1 MVSKIFNVSLPKIKL
16 AMTTFKD
23 LNLTKQLL
31 NALND
36 IGFENPTP
44 IQEKAFPIVMSGKDA
59 VGIAQTGTGKTFAY
73 LLPILRMLTY
83 SEQRQP
89 RVLILVPTRELV
101 LQVVD
106 EVVKLSAYMNV
117 RCVGIYGG
125 GNINTQK
132 QKVYDGVDILVATPG
147 RLIDLT
153 LSRTLQVNS
162 IQKLVIDEVDEM
174 LNLGFRSQ
182 LIKILDVLPVKRQ
195 NLMFSATLNED
206 VEMMIESY
214 FTKPEYIELI
224 TRGTPLEKII
234 QQAYLVPNF
243 YTKINLLE
251 YLLQTEKEFSK
262 VLLFVKNKKIAD
274 DIYKELETE
283 FAEVIGV
290 IHSNKSQPQRFRAV
304 KKFDEGTHRLLIATD
319 VIARGLDLKDVT
331 HVVNFDMPSKDS
343 SAYIHRIG
351 RTGRADRTGT
361 AISFITKK
369 DAPIHKEIETLM
381 KKKLEILKMPE
392 AVEISENLTQD
403 EKPVTRDKSLKK
415 IPKLIVPTGAFH
427 EKKEKNKKVNLG
439 GKRRQENLR
448 RIAEKKARTRPF

>member
-1 MVSKIFNVSLPKIKL
+1 MI
-16 AMTTFKD
+16 TFKD
-23 LNLTKQLL
+23 LNLTKPLL
-31 NALND
+31 NALSD
-36 IGFENPTP
+36 IGFDNPTP
-44 IQEKAFPIVMSGKDA
+44 IQEKAFPVIMSGKDA

-73 LLPILRMLTY
+73 LLPILRQLTF

-89 RVLILVPTRELV
+89 RILIVVPTRELV
-101 LQVVD
+101 VQVVD
-106 EVVKLSAYMNV
+106 EVAKLSAYMQA
-117 RCVGIYGG
+117 RCVGVYGG
-125 GNINTQK
+125 GNINIQK

-153 LSRTLQVNS
+153 LSRTLQFNS

-182 LIKILDVLPVKRQ
+182 LIKILDILPEKRQ

-206 VEMMIESY
+206 VEMMIDNY
-214 FTKPEYIELI
+214 FYKPEYIELI
-224 TRGTPLEKII
+224 SRGTPLEKII
-234 QQAYLVPNF
+234 QQAYHVPNF
-243 YTKINLLE
+243 YTKVNLLE
-251 YLLQTEKEFSK
+251 HLLQTEKNFTK

-274 DIYKELETE
+274 DIYKELEGE
-283 FAEVIGV
+283 FAEDIGV
-290 IHSNKSQPQRFRAV
+290 IHSNKSQPQRFSAV

-331 HVVNFDMPSKDS
+331 HVINFDMPSKEA

-351 RTGRADRTGT
+351 RTGRADKTGI
-361 AISFITKK
+361 AVSFITKLNL
-369 DAPIHKEIETLM
+369 PMQKEIETLM
-381 KKKLEILKMPE
+381 KKKLEILDMPE

-415 IPKLIVPTGAFH
+415 IPKHITPTGAFH
-427 EKKEKNKKVNLG
+427 EKKDKNKKVNLG

>member
-1 MVSKIFNVSLPKIKL
+1 
-16 AMTTFKD
+16 MTTFKD

-31 NALND
+31 NALSD

-44 IQEKAFPIVMSGKDA
+44 IQEKAFPVIMSGKDA

-73 LLPILRMLTY
+73 LLPILRQLTY

-89 RVLILVPTRELV
+89 RVLIVVPTRELV

-106 EVVKLSAYMNV
+106 EVAKLSVYMQA
-117 RCVGIYGG
+117 RCVGVYGG
-125 GNINTQK
+125 GNINIQK

-153 LSRTLQVNS
+153 LSRTLQFNS

-174 LNLGFRSQ
+174 LNLGFRAQ
-182 LIKILDVLPVKRQ
+182 LIKILDILPEKRQ

-206 VEMMIESY
+206 VELMIDNY
-214 FTKPEYIELI
+214 FKKPEYIELI
-224 TRGTPLEKII
+224 SRGTPLEKII
-234 QQAYLVPNF
+234 QQAYYVPNF
-243 YTKINLLE
+243 YTKVNLLE
-251 YLLQTEKEFSK
+251 FLLQTEKAFSK

-274 DIYKELETE
+274 DIYKEIGPA
-283 FAEVIGV
+283 FAEEIGV
-290 IHSNKSQPQRFRAV
+290 IHSNKSQPQRFSAV

-331 HVVNFDMPSKDS
+331 HVINFDMPSKEA

-351 RTGRADRTGT
+351 RTGRADKTGI
-361 AISFITKK
+361 AISFVTKK
-369 DAPIHKEIETLM
+369 DTTMQKEIETLM
-381 KKKLEILKMPE
+381 KKKLVILDMPE

-415 IPKLIVPTGAFH
+415 IPKIITPTGAFH

-448 RIAEKKARTRPF
+448 RIAEKNARTKPF

>member
-1 MVSKIFNVSLPKIKL
+1 MI
-16 AMTTFKD
+16 TFKD
-23 LNLTKQLL
+23 LNLTKPLL
-31 NALND
+31 NALSD
-36 IGFENPTP
+36 IGFDNPTP
-44 IQEKAFPIVMSGKDA
+44 IQEKAFPVIMSGKDA

-73 LLPILRMLTY
+73 LLPILRQLTF

-89 RVLILVPTRELV
+89 RVLIVVPTRELV
-101 LQVVD
+101 VQVVD
-106 EVVKLSAYMNV
+106 EVAKLSAYMQA
-117 RCVGIYGG
+117 RCVGVYGG
-125 GNINTQK
+125 GNINIQK

-153 LSRTLQVNS
+153 LSRTLQFNS

-182 LIKILDVLPVKRQ
+182 LIKILDILPEKRQ

-206 VEMMIESY
+206 VEMMIDNY
-214 FTKPEYIELI
+214 FYKPEYIELI
-224 TRGTPLEKII
+224 SRGTPLEKII
-234 QQAYLVPNF
+234 QQAYHVPNF
-243 YTKINLLE
+243 YTKVNLLE
-251 YLLQTEKEFSK
+251 HLLQTEKNFTK

-274 DIYKELETE
+274 DIYKELEGE
-283 FAEVIGV
+283 FAEDIGV
-290 IHSNKSQPQRFRAV
+290 IHSNKSQPQRFSAV

-331 HVVNFDMPSKDS
+331 HVINFDMPSKEA

-351 RTGRADRTGT
+351 RTGRADKTGI
-361 AISFITKK
+361 AISFITKLNL
-369 DAPIHKEIETLM
+369 PMQKEIETLM
-381 KKKLEILKMPE
+381 KKKLEILDMPE

-415 IPKLIVPTGAFH
+415 IPKHITPTGPFH
-427 EKKEKNKKVNLG
+427 EKKDKNKKVNLG

>member
-1 MVSKIFNVSLPKIKL
+1 M
-16 AMTTFKD
+16 TFKD
-23 LNLTKQLL
+23 LNLTKPLL
-31 NALND
+31 NALSD
-36 IGFENPTP
+36 IGFDNPTP
-44 IQEKAFPIVMSGKDA
+44 IQEKAFPVIMSGKDA

-73 LLPILRMLTY
+73 LLPILRQLTY

-89 RVLILVPTRELV
+89 RVLIVVPTRELV

-106 EVVKLSAYMNV
+106 EVAKLATYMQA
-117 RCVGIYGG
+117 RCVGVYGG
-125 GNINTQK
+125 GNINIQK

-153 LSRTLQVNS
+153 LSRTLQFNS

-182 LIKILDVLPVKRQ
+182 LIKILDILPEKRQ

-206 VEMMIESY
+206 VEMMIDNY
-214 FTKPEYIELI
+214 FYKPEYIELI
-224 TRGTPLEKII
+224 SRGTPLEKII
-234 QQAYLVPNF
+234 QQAYHVPNF
-243 YTKINLLE
+243 YTKVNLLE
-251 YLLQTEKEFSK
+251 YLLQTEKNFTK

-274 DIYKELETE
+274 DIYKELEGE
-283 FAEVIGV
+283 FAEDIGV
-290 IHSNKSQPQRFRAV
+290 IHSNKSQPQRFSAV

-331 HVVNFDMPSKDS
+331 HVINFDMPSKEA

-351 RTGRADRTGT
+351 RTGRADKTGI
-361 AISFITKK
+361 AISFITKLNL
-369 DAPIHKEIETLM
+369 PMQKEIETLM
-381 KKKLEILKMPE
+381 KKKLEILDMPE

-415 IPKLIVPTGAFH
+415 IPKHVTPTGAFH
-427 EKKEKNKKVNLG
+427 EKKDKNKKVNLG

>member
-1 MVSKIFNVSLPKIKL
+1 MI
-16 AMTTFKD
+16 TFKD
-23 LNLTKQLL
+23 LNLTKPLL
-31 NALND
+31 NALSD
-36 IGFENPTP
+36 IGFDNPTP
-44 IQEKAFPIVMSGKDA
+44 IQEKAFPVIMSGKDA

-73 LLPILRMLTY
+73 LLPILRQLTF

-89 RVLILVPTRELV
+89 RVLIVVPTRELV
-101 LQVVD
+101 VQVVD
-106 EVVKLSAYMNV
+106 EVAKLSAYMQA
-117 RCVGIYGG
+117 RCVGVYGG
-125 GNINTQK
+125 GNINIQK

-153 LSRTLQVNS
+153 LSRTLQFNS

-182 LIKILDVLPVKRQ
+182 LIKILDILPEKRQ

-206 VEMMIESY
+206 VEMMIDNY
-214 FTKPEYIELI
+214 FYKPEYIELI
-224 TRGTPLEKII
+224 SRGTPLEKII
-234 QQAYLVPNF
+234 QQAYHVPNF
-243 YTKINLLE
+243 YTKVNLLE
-251 YLLQTEKEFSK
+251 HLLQTEKNFRK

-274 DIYKELETE
+274 DIYKELEGE
-283 FAEVIGV
+283 FAEDIGV
-290 IHSNKSQPQRFRAV
+290 IHSNKSQPQRFSAV

-331 HVVNFDMPSKDS
+331 HVINFDMPSKEA

-351 RTGRADRTGT
+351 RTGRADKTGI
-361 AISFITKK
+361 AISFITKLNL
-369 DAPIHKEIETLM
+369 PMQKEIETLM
-381 KKKLEILKMPE
+381 KKKLEILDMPE

-415 IPKLIVPTGAFH
+415 IPKHITPTGAFH
-427 EKKEKNKKVNLG
+427 EKKDKNKKVNLG

>member
-1 MVSKIFNVSLPKIKL
+1 
-16 AMTTFKD
+16 MTTFKD
-23 LNLTKQLL
+23 LNLSKPLL
-31 NALND
+31 NALSD
-36 IGFENPTP
+36 IGFESPTP
-44 IQEKAFPIVMSGKDA
+44 IQEKAFPVIMSGKDA

-73 LLPILRMLTY
+73 LLPILRQLTY

-89 RVLILVPTRELV
+89 RVLIVVPTRELV
-101 LQVVD
+101 VQVVD
-106 EVVKLSAYMNV
+106 EVAKLSTYMQA
-117 RCVGIYGG
+117 RCVGVYGG
-125 GNINTQK
+125 GNINIQK

-153 LSRTLQVNS
+153 LSRTLQFNS

-174 LNLGFRSQ
+174 LNLGFRAQ
-182 LIKILDVLPVKRQ
+182 LIKILDILPEKRQ

-206 VEMMIESY
+206 VEMMIDNY
-214 FTKPEYIELI
+214 FKKPEYIELI
-224 TRGTPLEKII
+224 SRGTPLEKII
-234 QQAYLVPNF
+234 QQAYHVPNF
-243 YTKINLLE
+243 YTKVNLLE
-251 YLLQTEKEFSK
+251 YLLQTEKNFSK

-274 DIYKELETE
+274 DIYKELEGE
-283 FAEVIGV
+283 FAEDIGV
-290 IHSNKSQPQRFRAV
+290 IHSNKSQPQRFSAV

-331 HVVNFDMPSKDS
+331 HVINFDMPAKEA

-351 RTGRADRTGT
+351 RTGRADKTGI
-361 AISFITKK
+361 AISFITK
-369 DAPIHKEIETLM
+369 ANLAMQKEIETLM
-381 KKKLEILKMPE
+381 KKKLEMLEMPSE
-392 AVEISENLTQD
+392 VEISENLTQD

-415 IPKLIVPTGAFH
+415 IPKHVTPTGAFH

>member
-1 MVSKIFNVSLPKIKL
+1 MI
-16 AMTTFKD
+16 TFKD
-23 LNLTKQLL
+23 LNLTKPLL
-31 NALND
+31 NALSD
-36 IGFENPTP
+36 IGFDNPTP
-44 IQEKAFPIVMSGKDA
+44 IQEKAFPVIMSGKDA

-73 LLPILRMLTY
+73 LLPILRQLTF

-89 RVLILVPTRELV
+89 RVLIVVPTRELV
-101 LQVVD
+101 VQVVD
-106 EVVKLSAYMNV
+106 EVAKLATYMQA
-117 RCVGIYGG
+117 RCVGVYGG
-125 GNINTQK
+125 GNINIQK

-153 LSRTLQVNS
+153 LSRTLQFNS

-182 LIKILDVLPVKRQ
+182 LIKILDILPEKRQ

-206 VEMMIESY
+206 VEMMIDNY
-214 FTKPEYIELI
+214 FYKPEYIELI
-224 TRGTPLEKII
+224 SRGTPLEKII
-234 QQAYLVPNF
+234 QQAYHVPNF
-243 YTKINLLE
+243 YTKVNLLE
-251 YLLQTEKEFSK
+251 YLLQTEKNFTK

-274 DIYKELETE
+274 DIYKELEGE
-283 FAEVIGV
+283 FAEDIGV
-290 IHSNKSQPQRFRAV
+290 IHSNKSQPQRFSAV

-331 HVVNFDMPSKDS
+331 HVINFDMPSKEA

-351 RTGRADRTGT
+351 RTGRADKTGI
-361 AISFITKK
+361 AISFITKLNL
-369 DAPIHKEIETLM
+369 PMQKEIETLM
-381 KKKLEILKMPE
+381 KKKLEILEMPE

-415 IPKLIVPTGAFH
+415 IPKHITPTGAFH
-427 EKKEKNKKVNLG
+427 EKKDKNKKVNLG

>member
-1 MVSKIFNVSLPKIKL
+1 MI
-16 AMTTFKD
+16 TFKD
-23 LNLTKQLL
+23 LNLTKPLL
-31 NALND
+31 NALSD
-36 IGFENPTP
+36 IGFDKPTP
-44 IQEKAFPIVMSGKDA
+44 IQEKAFPVIMSGKDA

-73 LLPILRMLTY
+73 LLPILRQLTF

-89 RVLILVPTRELV
+89 RVLIVVPTRELV
-101 LQVVD
+101 VQVVD
-106 EVVKLSAYMNV
+106 EVAKLSAYMQA
-117 RCVGIYGG
+117 RCVGVYGG
-125 GNINTQK
+125 GNINIQK

-153 LSRTLQVNS
+153 LSRTLQFNS

-182 LIKILDVLPVKRQ
+182 LIKILDILPEKRQ

-206 VEMMIESY
+206 VEMMIDNY
-214 FTKPEYIELI
+214 FYKPEYIELI
-224 TRGTPLEKII
+224 SRGTPLEKII
-234 QQAYLVPNF
+234 QQAYHVPNF
-243 YTKINLLE
+243 YTKVNLLE
-251 YLLQTEKEFSK
+251 HLLQTEKNFTK

-274 DIYKELETE
+274 DIYKELEGE
-283 FAEVIGV
+283 FAEDIGV
-290 IHSNKSQPQRFRAV
+290 IHSNKSQPQRFSAV

-331 HVVNFDMPSKDS
+331 HVINFDMPSKEA

-351 RTGRADRTGT
+351 RTGRADKTGI
-361 AISFITKK
+361 AISFITKLNL
-369 DAPIHKEIETLM
+369 PMQKEIETLM
-381 KKKLEILKMPE
+381 KKKLEILDMPE

-415 IPKLIVPTGAFH
+415 IPKHITPTGAFH
-427 EKKEKNKKVNLG
+427 EKKDKNKKVNLG

>member
-1 MVSKIFNVSLPKIKL
+1 MI
-16 AMTTFKD
+16 TFKD
-23 LNLTKQLL
+23 LNLTKPLL
-31 NALND
+31 NALSD
-36 IGFENPTP
+36 IGFDNPTP
-44 IQEKAFPIVMSGKDA
+44 IQEKAFPVIMSGKDA

-73 LLPILRMLTY
+73 LLPILRQLTF

-89 RVLILVPTRELV
+89 RVLIVVPTRELV
-101 LQVVD
+101 VQVVD
-106 EVVKLSAYMNV
+106 EVAKLSAYMQA
-117 RCVGIYGG
+117 RCVGVYGG
-125 GNINTQK
+125 GNINIQK

-153 LSRTLQVNS
+153 LSRTLQFNS

-182 LIKILDVLPVKRQ
+182 LIKILDILPEKRQ

-206 VEMMIESY
+206 VEMMIDNY
-214 FTKPEYIELI
+214 FYKPEYIELI
-224 TRGTPLEKII
+224 SRGTPLEKII
-234 QQAYLVPNF
+234 QQAYHVPNF
-243 YTKINLLE
+243 YTKVNLLE
-251 YLLQTEKEFSK
+251 HLLQTEKNFTK

-274 DIYKELETE
+274 DIYKELEGE
-283 FAEVIGV
+283 FAEDIGV
-290 IHSNKSQPQRFRAV
+290 IHSNKSQPQRFSAV

-331 HVVNFDMPSKDS
+331 HVINFDMPSKEA

-351 RTGRADRTGT
+351 RTGRADKTGI
-361 AISFITKK
+361 AISFITKLNL
-369 DAPIHKEIETLM
+369 PMQKEIETLM
-381 KKKLEILKMPE
+381 KKKLEILDMPE
-392 AVEISENLTQD
+392 SVEISENLTQD

-415 IPKLIVPTGAFH
+415 IPKHITPTGAFH
-427 EKKEKNKKVNLG
+427 EKKDKNKKVNLG

>member
-1 MVSKIFNVSLPKIKL
+1 
-16 AMTTFKD
+16 MTTFKD
-23 LNLTKQLL
+23 LNLTKPLI
-31 NALND
+31 NALSD

-44 IQEKAFPIVMSGKDA
+44 IQEKAFPVIMSGKDA

-73 LLPILRMLTY
+73 LLPILRQLTF

-89 RVLILVPTRELV
+89 RVLIVVPTRELV
-101 LQVVD
+101 VQVVD
-106 EVVKLSAYMNV
+106 EVAKLATYMQA
-117 RCVGIYGG
+117 RCVGVYGG
-125 GNINTQK
+125 GNINIQK

-153 LSRTLQVNS
+153 LSRTLQFNS

-182 LIKILDVLPVKRQ
+182 LIKILDILPEKRQ

-206 VEMMIESY
+206 VEMMIDNY
-214 FTKPEYIELI
+214 FYKPEYIELI
-224 TRGTPLEKII
+224 SRGTPLEKII
-234 QQAYLVPNF
+234 QQAYHVPNF
-243 YTKINLLE
+243 YTKVNLLE
-251 YLLQTEKEFSK
+251 YLLQTEKNFTK

-274 DIYKELETE
+274 DIYKELEGE
-283 FAEVIGV
+283 FAEDIGV
-290 IHSNKSQPQRFRAV
+290 IHSNKSQPQRFSAV

-331 HVVNFDMPSKDS
+331 HVINFDMPSKEA

-351 RTGRADRTGT
+351 RTGRADKTGI
-361 AISFITKK
+361 AISFITKLNL
-369 DAPIHKEIETLM
+369 PMQKEIETLM
-381 KKKLEILKMPE
+381 KKKLEILDMPE

-415 IPKLIVPTGAFH
+415 IPKHITPTGAFH
-427 EKKEKNKKVNLG
+427 EKKDKNKKVNLG